1 MSKKYRKEYR
11 ENITT
16 FKGMDG
22 KLASLTSRYIT
33 AKKDMRNVNNKISV
47 CSYALKAANSNAIV
61 LGFTQPVIESTI
73 HCNK

>member
-33 AKKDMRNVNNKISV
+33 AKKDMRNVKKQDK
-47 CSYALKAANSNAIV
+47 CLFLCLKS
-61 LGFTQPVIESTI
+61 S
-73 HCNK
+73 K

>member
-33 AKKDMRNVNNKISV
+33 AKINRSV
-47 CSYALKAANSNAIV
+47 TLKNPFSRIY
-61 LGFTQPVIESTI
+61 S
-73 HCNK
+73 